1 MKLIDKFQDF
11 ITQRKGIEK
20 KEFSPG
26 IPFFGSFNQD
36 GGWYDLIAYQALLY
50 YRMISPI
57 YTGVNII
64 ADEFSNLTPYV
75 YDKKEKKFIDHPVLE
90 LLNHPFADNTWEE
103 FAKEFSTY
111 FLVTGNNYTILS
123 GDVSRPPKEMR
134 NVYPSTINIFPSSVD
149 GYNYLYTMCDAITTE
164 NFTRNEKI
172 DPGYF
177 RYVNDLGNRE
187 IWQTKSF
194 NARYQSGYGY
204 YGMSHLTPIYYEI
217 FQHLYSSIHNKS
229 LLQNGAKV
237 DTVFS
242 IDGQMNQ
249 QQYERLKEQVR
260 VYMSGPQNAG
270 RPFLGEN
277 GLQVTQLGTS
287 NVDMDFLNLKKDV
300 TYSIYNSL
308 KVPLPLVSNEAATFN
323 NVSSAMI
330 MLYDRAVLPLANRIF
345 KELTLLLMYRYKN
358 SENLCITYKKDEIT
372 ALEERRLDQINTLKT
387 VGVLTINEMRSL
399 LGYEEIPGGDQLY
412 IPSADIP
419 ISSFSSDEDAA
430 KSYISSLNN
439 FKFSNGDKVFSKK
452 HIN

>member
-11 ITQRKGIEK
+11 LTQRKGIEK
-20 KEFSPG
+20 KTFSPG
-26 IPFFGSFNQD
+26 IPLFGALSQD

-64 ADEFSNLTPYV
+64 SDEFSNLTPHV
-75 YDKKEKKFIDHPVLE
+75 YDKKAKTFIEHPVLE
-90 LLNHPFADNTWEE
+90 ILNHPFADNTWEE

-111 FLVTGNNYTILS
+111 FLVTGNNYTVIS
-123 GDVSRPPKEMR
+123 GDVSRPAKEMI

-149 GYNYLYTMCDAITTE
+149 GYNYLYTMCDSINTE

-177 RYVNDLGNRE
+177 RYINDLGNRE

-270 RPFLGEN
+270 RPFLGES
-277 GLQVTQLGTS
+277 GLKVTQLGNS

-308 KVPLPLVSNEAATFN
+308 KVPLPLVSNDAATFN
-323 NVSSAMI
+323 NVSVAMT
-330 MLYDRAVLPLANRIF
+330 MLYDRAVIPLANRIF

-372 ALEERRLDQINTLKT
+372 ALEGRRLEQINTLKT
-387 VGVLTINEMRSL
+387 VGVLTINEMRAL
-399 LGYEEIPGGDQLY
+399 LGYEEIAGGDQLY
-412 IPSADIP
+412 IPSVDIP

-439 FKFSNGDKVFSKK
+439 FKLSDREKVLSKK
-452 HIN
+452 HTQ